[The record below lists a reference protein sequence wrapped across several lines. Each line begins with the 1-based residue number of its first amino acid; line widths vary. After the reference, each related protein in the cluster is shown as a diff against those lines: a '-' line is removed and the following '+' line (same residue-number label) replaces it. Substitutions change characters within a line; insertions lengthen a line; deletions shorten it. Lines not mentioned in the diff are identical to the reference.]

1 MRSPQGSGL
10 RFEKPANFPSSHAEC
25 ITSKGRR
32 HAGRIHN
39 ALSTNTLRSNLSKW
53 ARFEQNDAILVKA
66 KGIHMLS
73 YAITFLIIAIIAGV
87 LGFVGIA
94 GLAAEI
100 ARILF
105 FVFLVLFVVSLVA
118 GRRPPV

>member
-1 MRSPQGSGL
+1 VRKL
-10 RFEKPANFPSSHAEC
+10 IAFSHAEC
-25 ITSKGRR
+25 TSLEVLILSEKIDYSLSTKALCPGLAEW
-32 HAGRIHN
+32 H
-39 ALSTNTLRSNLSKW
+39 ALSRMIDELKP
-53 ARFEQNDAILVKA
+53 

-105 FVFLVLFVVSLVA
+105 FVFLVLFIVSLVA